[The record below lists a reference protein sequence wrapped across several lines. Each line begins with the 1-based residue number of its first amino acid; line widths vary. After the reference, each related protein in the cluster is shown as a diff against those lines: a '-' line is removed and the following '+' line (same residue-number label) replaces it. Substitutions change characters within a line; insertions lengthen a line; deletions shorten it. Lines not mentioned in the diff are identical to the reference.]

1 MPMPKVSVYLP
12 DDLDQRAREQG
23 LPLSAITQAAVEQAL
38 RTSERLAW
46 VERMRS
52 RPRRVRGP
60 IDVLSAL
67 DAARDEFGS

>member
-1 MPMPKVSVYLP
+1 MMPKVSVYLP
-12 DDLDQRAREQG
+12 DDLYRRVREQG

-46 VERMRS
+46 AERMRT
-52 RPRRVRGP
+52 RPRRVRDR
-60 IDVLSAL
+60 IDVRSAV